1 MKVEKMLYNEVT
13 KENLNKMVLLFY
25 SKVLKD
31 IVVAPFFI
39 EKLGDDMKNDKWRPH
54 LEILTNFW
62 ASIALGDSAYRGSPF
77 APHLDIEGIS
87 REAFQGWLR
96 LFYETQDSI
105 YVPEIADFFKNRST
119 LIAGNF
125 MRNLGV

>member
-1 MKVEKMLYNEVT
+1 MLNSEVT
-13 KENLNKMVLLFY
+13 KENLSKMVILFY

-31 IVVAPFFI
+31 DAVAPFFI
-39 EKLGDDMKNDKWRPH
+39 EKLGDDMKNDRWRPH
-54 LEILTNFW
+54 LELLTNFW
-62 ASIALGDSAYRGSPF
+62 ASITLGDSAYRGSPF
-77 APHLDIEGIS
+77 APHLDIKGIS

-105 YVPEIADFFKNRST
+105 YTPEIANFFKQRST

-125 MRNLGV
+125 MRNLGI